1 MYLSRPAKALLMLG
15 WQHDPVARK
24 GVSTTRGS
32 IMSAVYPRLYPAL
45 FFGLL
50 AYKGYLLMM
59 L

>member
-1 MYLSRPAKALLMLG
+1 MLG